1 LSSWFR
7 RVLAGPKDLNRSM
20 GKTVASGQVVD
31 MELTPQLAERFE
43 KLQNRYPVKR
53 SALIPMLMY
62 AQDEYG
68 YISDPMIE
76 EIARRLEL
84 RTIQVQE
91 TLEYYSM
98 LHRKPMGKHHVQI
111 CTNVA
116 CMLRGGNELLE
127 QAKKRLEIGHKEVTG
142 DGVFSLEEV
151 ECIGACTGAPAM
163 QVNYDFYENLTPLKF
178 DRIIEELDA
187 GKKPAPEPVTSGAL
201 HPRDPAET
209 PLISRR
215 FGIRNSRKI
224 DVYLQHDGYKAL
236 AKALQ
241 EMTPDSII
249 DEVKKS
255 SLRGR
260 GGAGF
265 PAGMKWS
272 FVPKDSPKPKYVI
285 CNADESEPG
294 TCKDRPLMEMDPH
307 QMIEG
312 ITIAGRAIG
321 AHLGFIYI
329 RGEYRYVLDIVEAAL
344 AEAYSR
350 GYLGKNI
357 LGSGFD
363 FDLVA
368 HTGAG
373 AYECGEE
380 SALMESLEGKRG
392 YPRIKPPFPAVV
404 GLYGCPTIINN
415 VETLSSVPAIL
426 LEGGEKY
433 ASRGTPKNGGTR
445 LLCVGGHVNKPGIYE
460 IPLGMNMKK
469 FIYEVAGGIP
479 GGKKLKA
486 VIPGGSSCPL
496 LSASEID
503 IPMDYDSVAKAGSM
517 LGSGGMVV
525 MDEDTCMVDM
535 ARRIMHFYAHESCG
549 WCIPCREG
557 TTWLRKMLERF
568 HAGLGRPEDIDIVGD
583 LAKNMLGRTFCPL
596 GDAAALPTISIVQK
610 WRNEFEQHLTGR
622 CPFDSAE
629 ALVGWR

>member
-1 LSSWFR
+1 MQLSS
-7 RVLAGPKDLNRSM
+7 
-20 GKTVASGQVVD
+20 Q
-31 MELTPQLAERFE
+31 LTARFE
-43 KLQNRYPVKR
+43 KLQNAYPVKR

-62 AQDEYG
+62 AQDEAG
-68 YISDPMIE
+68 FVSDEMIA
-76 EIARRLEL
+76 EIAGRLEL
-84 RTIQVQE
+84 RTVQVEE
-91 TLEYYSM
+91 TLAYYSM
-98 LHRKPMGKHHVQI
+98 LRRKPMGKHHVQV

-116 CMLRGGNELLE
+116 CMLRGGYEILE
-127 QAKKRLEIGHKEVTG
+127 QAKKRLEIGHKETTK

-151 ECIGACTGAPAM
+151 ECIGACTGAPAI
-163 QVNYDFYENLTPLKF
+163 QVNYDFYENLTPLSF

-187 GKKPAPEPVTSGAL
+187 GKKPAPVPVISGAL
-201 HPRDPAET
+201 HPRDPKET
-209 PLISRR
+209 PLISKMWGVKDSRR
-215 FGIRNSRKI
+215 I
-224 DVYLQHDGYKAL
+224 DVYLQHGGYKAL
-236 AKALQ
+236 EKALK
-241 EMTPDSII
+241 EMNPASII

-255 SLRGR
+255 NLRGR

-265 PAGMKWS
+265 PTGMKWS

-307 QMIEG
+307 QLIEG
-312 ITIAGRAIG
+312 MIIAGRAIG
-321 AHLGFIYI
+321 SHRGFIYI
-329 RGEYRYVLDIVEAAL
+329 RGEYRYVLDLVEEAIQ
-344 AEAYSR
+344 EAYQR

-363 FDLVA
+363 YDLLI

-415 VETLSSVPAIL
+415 VETLSAVPAIIV
-426 LEGGEKY
+426 EGGDAY
-433 ASRGTPKNGGTR
+433 ANRGTPKNGGTR
-445 LLCVGGHVNKPGIYE
+445 LLCVAGHINNPGIYE
-460 IPLGMNMKK
+460 IPLGMNMKE
-469 FIYEVAGGIP
+469 FIYGMAGGIP
-479 GGKKLKA
+479 NGKKLKA

-496 LSASEID
+496 LAADEID
-503 IPMDYDSVAKAGSM
+503 VAMDYDSVAKIGSM
-517 LGSGGMVV
+517 MGSGGMVV

-568 HAGLGRPEDIDIVGD
+568 HHGLGRSEDIDLIGE

-596 GDAAALPTISIVQK
+596 GDAAAMPTISIVQK
-610 WRNEFEQHLTGR
+610 FRSEFEDHLNGR
-622 CPFDSAE
+622 CAYKNTE
-629 ALVGWR
+629 ALLGAR

>member
-1 LSSWFR
+1 
-7 RVLAGPKDLNRSM
+7 M
-20 GKTVASGQVVD
+20 
-31 MELTPQLAERFE
+31 
-43 KLQNRYPVKR
+43 KLQMSAQLTARFDRLQNAYPVKR

-62 AQDEYG
+62 GQDELG
-68 YISDPMIE
+68 YCSDELIA
-76 EIARRLEL
+76 EIARRLDL
-84 RTIQVQE
+84 KTVQVEE

-98 LHRKPMGKHHVQI
+98 LHRKPMGKYHVQV

-116 CMLRGGNELLE
+116 CMLRGGNELLDR
-127 QAKKRLEIGHKEVTG
+127 AKKRLEIGHKETTA

-178 DRIIEELDA
+178 DRIIETIEL
-187 GKKPAPEPVTSGAL
+187 KRPTEPEKVITGAI
-201 HPRDPAET
+201 HPREQGEIPV
-209 PLISRR
+209 ISKRW
-215 FGIRNSRKI
+215 GVANSTKI
-224 DVYLQHDGYKAL
+224 DAYIQGGGYQALEKAL
-236 AKALQ
+236 KQ
-241 EMTPDSII
+241 MTPETII

-255 SLRGR
+255 NLRGR

-265 PAGMKWS
+265 PTGMKWS
-272 FVPKDSPKPKYVI
+272 FVPKDSPKARYLI

-294 TCKDRPLMEMDPH
+294 TCKDRPLMELDPH
-307 QMIEG
+307 QLIEG
-312 ITIAGRAIG
+312 MVIAGRAINS
-321 AHLGFIYI
+321 HNGFIYI
-329 RGEYRYVLDIVEAAL
+329 RGEYRYVLDIVEKAL
-344 AEAYSR
+344 VEAYER

-357 LGSGFD
+357 LGSGYD
-363 FDLVA
+363 FDLLI

-415 VETLSSVPAIL
+415 VETLSAVPTIIAN
-426 LEGGEKY
+426 GGEAY
-433 ASRGTPKNGGTR
+433 ANLGTPKNGGTR
-445 LLCVGGHVNKPGIYE
+445 LLCVAGHIKKPGIYE
-460 IPLGMNMKK
+460 IPLGMNMKE
-469 FIYEVAGGIP
+469 FIYGMAGGIT

-496 LSASEID
+496 LTADEID
-503 IPMDYDSVAKAGSM
+503 IPMDYDAVAKAGSM

-557 TTWLRKMLERF
+557 TTWLRKMLERL
-568 HAGLGRPEDIDIVGD
+568 HAGFGRPQDIDMIGELSKNILGRS
-583 LAKNMLGRTFCPL
+583 FCPL
-596 GDAAALPTISIVQK
+596 GDAAAMPTISIVQK
-610 WRNEFEQHLTGR
+610 WRKEFEDHLQGR
-622 CPFDSAE
+622 CAYKSAE
-629 ALVGWR
+629 DLVGSR

>member
-1 LSSWFR
+1 MQLS
-7 RVLAGPKDLNRSM
+7 
-20 GKTVASGQVVD
+20 
-31 MELTPQLAERFE
+31 PQLAARFDT
-43 KLQNRYPVKR
+43 LQNRYPVKR
-53 SALIPMLMY
+53 SALIPMMMY

-68 YISDPMIE
+68 YVSDEMIA
-76 EIARRLEL
+76 EIAQRLDV
-84 RTIQVQE
+84 RTVAVEE
-91 TLEYYSM
+91 TLAYYSM
-98 LHRKPMGKHHVQI
+98 LRRKPMGKHHVQI

-116 CMLRGGNELLE
+116 CMLRGGAELLE
-127 QAKKRLEIGHKEVTG
+127 SAKKRLEIGHKETTA

-151 ECIGACTGAPAM
+151 ECIGACTGAPAL
-163 QVNYDFYENLTPLKF
+163 QVNYDFYENVTQMKF
-178 DRIIEELDA
+178 DRIIEDLDA
-187 GKKPAPEPVTSGAL
+187 GRKSPPEPVTAGAL
-201 HPRDPAET
+201 HPRDAAET
-209 PLISRR
+209 PVISRR
-215 FGIRNSRKI
+215 WGIKDSHKI
-224 DVYLQHDGYKAL
+224 DVYLQHDGYRALEKAL
-236 AKALQ
+236 K
-241 EMTPDSII
+241 EMTPETII

-255 SLRGR
+255 NLRGR

-265 PAGMKWS
+265 PTGMKWS
-272 FVPKDSPKPKYVI
+272 FVPKDSSKPKYVI

-321 AHLGFIYI
+321 AKMGFIYI
-329 RGEYRYVLDIVEAAL
+329 RGEYRYVLDIVQTAL
-344 AEAYSR
+344 DEAYAR
-350 GYLGKNI
+350 GYLGQNI

-363 FDLVA
+363 FDLVV

-415 VETLSSVPAIL
+415 VETLSTVPAIL

-445 LLCVGGHVNKPGIYE
+445 MLCVAGHVNKPGIYE
-460 IPLGMNMKK
+460 VSLGMNMKK
-469 FIYEVAGGIP
+469 FIYETAGGIAN
-479 GGKKLKA
+479 GKKLKA

-496 LSASEID
+496 MKADEID

-557 TTWLRKMLERF
+557 TAWLRKMLERF
-568 HAGLGRPEDIDIVGD
+568 HAGLGRAEDIDLVGE

-596 GDAAALPTISIVQK
+596 GDAAALPTISIVGK
-610 WRNEFEQHLTGR
+610 WREEFVDHLNGR
-622 CPFDSAE
+622 CAYNKASDAVLLG
-629 ALVGWR
+629 AR

>member
-1 LSSWFR
+1 
-7 RVLAGPKDLNRSM
+7 
-20 GKTVASGQVVD
+20 
-31 MELTPQLAERFE
+31 MELSPQLAARFE
-43 KLQNRYPVKR
+43 KLQNAYPVRR

-62 AQDEYG
+62 AQDEAG
-68 YISDPMIE
+68 FVSDEMIA
-76 EIARRLEL
+76 EIAQRLEL
-84 RTIQVQE
+84 HTVQVEE
-91 TLEYYSM
+91 TLAYYSM
-98 LHRKPMGKHHVQI
+98 LRRKPMGKHHVQV

-116 CMLRGGNELLE
+116 CMLRGGYEILE
-127 QAKKRLEIGHKEVTG
+127 QAKKRLEIGHKETTS

-151 ECIGACTGAPAM
+151 ECIGACTGAPAI
-163 QVNYDFYENLTPLKF
+163 QVNYDFYENLTPKQF

-187 GKKPAPEPVTSGAL
+187 GKKPTPVSVISGAL
-201 HPRDPAET
+201 HDRDPQET
-209 PLISRR
+209 VLISKRW
-215 FGIRNSRKI
+215 GIKDSRKI
-224 DVYLQHDGYKAL
+224 DVFLENEGYQALEKAL
-236 AKALQ
+236 KQMAP
-241 EMTPDSII
+241 ESII

-255 SLRGR
+255 NLRGR

-265 PAGMKWS
+265 PTGMKWS
-272 FVPKDSPKPKYVI
+272 FVPKDSPKARYVI

-307 QMIEG
+307 QLIEG
-312 ITIAGRAIG
+312 MIIAGRAIG
-321 AHLGFIYI
+321 AHRGFIYI
-329 RGEYRYVLDIVEAAL
+329 RGEYRYVLDLVEEAIN
-344 AEAYSR
+344 EAYQR

-363 FDLVA
+363 YDLLI

-415 VETLSSVPAIL
+415 VETLSAVPAIIR
-426 LEGGEKY
+426 EGGEAY
-433 ASRGTPKNGGTR
+433 ANRGTPKNGGTR
-445 LLCVGGHVNKPGIYE
+445 LLCVAGHVNKPGIYE
-460 IPLGMNMKK
+460 IPLGLNMKK
-469 FIYEVAGGIP
+469 FIYEMAGGIP
-479 GGKKLKA
+479 NGKKLKA

-496 LSASEID
+496 MTADEID
-503 IPMDYDSVAKAGSM
+503 LPMDYDAVAKAGSM

-568 HAGLGRPEDIDIVGD
+568 HAGLGRSEDIDLVGE

-596 GDAAALPTISIVQK
+596 GDAAAMPTISIVQK
-610 WRNEFEQHLTGR
+610 FRSEFEDHLHGR
-622 CPFDSAE
+622 CAYKSAE
-629 ALVGWR
+629 ALIGAR

>member
-1 LSSWFR
+1 MAFQMS
-7 RVLAGPKDLNRSM
+7 
-20 GKTVASGQVVD
+20 
-31 MELTPQLAERFE
+31 PQLTARFE
-43 KLQNRYPVKR
+43 RLQNAYPVRR

-62 AQDEYG
+62 AQDEVG
-68 YISDPMIE
+68 YISDEVIA
-76 EIARRLEL
+76 EIAARLEL
-84 RTIQVQE
+84 RTVQVQE

-98 LHRKPMGKHHVQI
+98 LHRKPMGKYHVQV

-116 CMLRGGNELLE
+116 CMLRGGNELLDR
-127 QAKKRLEIGHKEVTG
+127 AKKRLEIGHKEVTK

-163 QVNYDFYENLTPLKF
+163 QINYDFYENLTPASF
-178 DRIIEELDA
+178 DGLIQELDFGRRA
-187 GKKPAPEPVTSGAL
+187 EPVTVISGAL
-201 HPRDPAET
+201 HAREAGEIPV
-209 PLISRR
+209 ISKRW
-215 FGIRNSRKI
+215 GIENSTKI
-224 DVYLQHDGYKAL
+224 DVFLQNGGYQALEKAL
-236 AKALQ
+236 KQ
-241 EMTPDSII
+241 MTPESII
-249 DEVKKS
+249 DEMKKS
-255 SLRGR
+255 NLRGR

-265 PAGMKWS
+265 PTGMKWS
-272 FVPKDSPKPKYVI
+272 FVPKDSPKAKYVI

-307 QMIEG
+307 QLIEG
-312 ITIAGRAIG
+312 MVIAGRAIG
-321 AHLGFIYI
+321 SHQGFIYI
-329 RGEYRYVLDIVEAAL
+329 RGEYRYVLDIVQGAIT
-344 AEAYSR
+344 EAYER
-350 GYLGKNI
+350 GYLGKNV

-363 FDLVA
+363 YDLLI

-415 VETLSSVPAIL
+415 VETLSAVPAIIL
-426 LEGGEKY
+426 GGGEAY
-433 ASRGTPKNGGTR
+433 ANIGTPKNGGTR
-445 LLCVGGHVNKPGIYE
+445 LLCVAGHVNKPGIYE
-460 IPLGMNMKK
+460 IPLGMNMKE
-469 FIYEVAGGIP
+469 FIYGMAGGITA
-479 GGKKLKA
+479 GKKLKA

-496 LSASEID
+496 LTADEID

-568 HAGLGRPEDIDIVGD
+568 HAGYGREEDIDM
-583 LAKNMLGRTFCPL
+583 LSELSKNILGRSFCPL
-596 GDAAALPTISIVQK
+596 GDAAAMPTISIVQK
-610 WRNEFEQHLTGR
+610 WRNEFEDHLHGR
-622 CPFDSAE
+622 CAYKSAE
-629 ALVGWR
+629 AALAGTR

>member
-1 LSSWFR
+1 
-7 RVLAGPKDLNRSM
+7 
-20 GKTVASGQVVD
+20 
-31 MELTPQLAERFE
+31 MELSPQLAARFE
-43 KLQNRYPVKR
+43 KLQNAYPVKR

-62 AQDEYG
+62 AQDEAG
-68 YISDPMIE
+68 FVSDEMIA
-76 EIARRLEL
+76 EIAQRLDL
-84 RTIQVQE
+84 RTVEVEE
-91 TLEYYSM
+91 TLAYYSM
-98 LHRKPMGKHHVQI
+98 LRRKPMGKHHVQV

-116 CMLRGGNELLE
+116 CMLRGGYEILE
-127 QAKKRLEIGHKEVTG
+127 QAKKRLEIGHKETTS

-163 QVNYDFYENLTPLKF
+163 QVNYDFYENLTPKQF

-187 GKKPAPEPVTSGAL
+187 GKRPTPVGVTSGAL
-201 HPRDPAET
+201 HDRDPQET
-209 PLISRR
+209 ILISKLW
-215 FGIRNSRKI
+215 GVKDSRKI
-224 DVYLQHDGYKAL
+224 DVYLQNDGYQALEKAL
-236 AKALQ
+236 KQ
-241 EMTPDSII
+241 MSPESII

-255 SLRGR
+255 NLRGR

-265 PAGMKWS
+265 PTGMKWS
-272 FVPKDSPKPKYVI
+272 FVPKDSPKARYVI

-307 QMIEG
+307 QLIEG
-312 ITIAGRAIG
+312 MIIAGRAIG
-321 AHLGFIYI
+321 AHRGFIYI
-329 RGEYRYVLDIVEAAL
+329 RGEYRYVLDLVEEAIG
-344 AEAYSR
+344 EAYQR

-363 FDLVA
+363 YDLLI

-415 VETLSSVPAIL
+415 VETLSAVPSIIR
-426 LEGGEKY
+426 EGGEGY
-433 ASRGTPKNGGTR
+433 ANRGTPKNGGTR
-445 LLCVGGHVNKPGIYE
+445 LLCVAGHVNKPGIYE

-469 FIYEVAGGIP
+469 FIHEMAGGILN
-479 GGKKLKA
+479 GKKLKA

-496 LSASEID
+496 MTADEID
-503 IPMDYDSVAKAGSM
+503 LPMDYDAVAKAGSM

-568 HAGLGRPEDIDIVGD
+568 HAGLGRSEDIDLVAE

-596 GDAAALPTISIVQK
+596 GDAAAMPTISIVQK
-610 WRNEFEQHLTGR
+610 FRSEFEDHLHGR
-622 CPFDSAE
+622 CAYQRNGDRKAVNSSE
-629 ALVGWR
+629 ALLGAR

>member
-1 LSSWFR
+1 
-7 RVLAGPKDLNRSM
+7 
-20 GKTVASGQVVD
+20 
-31 MELTPQLAERFE
+31 MEMSPQLTAKFE
-43 KLQNRYPVKR
+43 KLQNAYPFKR

-62 AQDEYG
+62 AQDEFG
-68 YISDPMIE
+68 FVSDEMIA
-76 EIARRLEL
+76 EIAERLDLNNVHVE
-84 RTIQVQE
+84 E
-91 TLEYYSM
+91 TLAYYSM
-98 LHRKPMGKHHVQI
+98 LHRKPMGKYHVQV
-111 CTNVA
+111 CTNIA
-116 CMLRGGNELLE
+116 CMLRGGYEIFA
-127 QAKKRLEIGHKEVTG
+127 QAKKRLEIGHKETTS

-151 ECIGACTGAPAM
+151 ECIGACTGAPAI
-163 QVNYDFYENLTPLKF
+163 QVNYDFYENLTIPRF
-178 DRIIEELDA
+178 DRLIEDLDK
-187 GKKPAPEPVTSGAL
+187 GRRPAPEPVTSGAL
-201 HPRDPAET
+201 HDRDPLET
-209 PLISRR
+209 PLLSTRWGIKDSRR
-215 FGIRNSRKI
+215 I
-224 DVYLQHDGYKAL
+224 DVYLKNGGYKAL
-236 AKALQ
+236 EKALHQ
-241 EMTPDSII
+241 MTPEAII

-255 SLRGR
+255 NLRGR

-265 PAGMKWS
+265 PTGMKWS
-272 FVPKDSPKPKYVI
+272 FVPKDSPKSKYVI

-307 QMIEG
+307 QLIEG
-312 ITIAGRAIG
+312 MVIAGRAIG
-321 AHLGFIYI
+321 ANRGFIYI
-329 RGEYRYVLDIVEAAL
+329 RGEYRYVLDIVSEAI
-344 AEAYSR
+344 AEAYER

-363 FDLVA
+363 YDLLI

-415 VETLSSVPAIL
+415 VETLSAVPAIIN
-426 LEGGEKY
+426 EGGD
-433 ASRGTPKNGGTR
+433 AFAGRGTPRNGGTR
-445 LLCVGGHVNKPGIYE
+445 LLCVAGHVNKPGIYE
-460 IPLGMNMKK
+460 IPLGLNMKK

-479 GGKKLKA
+479 NGKKLKA

-496 LSASEID
+496 LSAEEID
-503 IPMDYDSVAKAGSM
+503 LPMDYDSVAKAGSM

-568 HAGLGRPEDIDIVGD
+568 HAGLGRSEDIDMVGE

-610 WRNEFEQHLTGR
+610 WRNEFEDHLNGR
-622 CPFDSAE
+622 CAYKKASDELLLGA
-629 ALVGWR
+629 R

>member
-1 LSSWFR
+1 
-7 RVLAGPKDLNRSM
+7 
-20 GKTVASGQVVD
+20 
-31 MELTPQLAERFE
+31 MELTAPLSAKFE
-43 KLQNRYPVKR
+43 LLQNRYPAKR
-53 SALIPMLMY
+53 SALIPMMMY

-68 YISDPMIE
+68 CVSDEMIAEIGRRLDLNNVQIE
-76 EIARRLEL
+76 E
-84 RTIQVQE
+84 
-91 TLEYYSM
+91 TLAYYSM
-98 LHRKPMGKHHVQI
+98 LRRKPLGKHHVQI

-116 CMLRGGNELLE
+116 CMLKGGNELLVR
-127 QAKKRLEIGHKEVTG
+127 AKKRLEIGHKEVTN

-163 QVNYDFYENLTPLKF
+163 QVNYDFYENLTPVRF
-178 DRIIEELDA
+178 DRIIEDLDA
-187 GKKPAPEPVTSGAL
+187 GRRPEPEKVISGAL
-201 HPRDPAET
+201 HERHPAET
-209 PLISRR
+209 PLISKRW
-215 FGIRNSRKI
+215 GIRDSHKI
-224 DVYLQHDGYKAL
+224 DVFLQHDGYRGLEKAL
-236 AKALQ
+236 K
-241 EMTPDSII
+241 EMTPDGII

-255 SLRGR
+255 NLRGR

-265 PAGMKWS
+265 PTGMKWF

-307 QMIEG
+307 QLIEG
-312 ITIAGRAIG
+312 MVIAGRAIG
-321 AHLGFIYI
+321 SHQGFIYI
-329 RGEYRYVLDIVEAAL
+329 RGEYRYVLDIVDAAI

-357 LGSGFD
+357 LGTGFD
-363 FDLVA
+363 FDLLI

-415 VETLSSVPAIL
+415 VETLSAVPSII
-426 LEGGEKY
+426 LEGGDSY
-433 ASRGTPKNGGTR
+433 ANRGTPKNGGTR
-445 LLCVGGHVNKPGIYE
+445 MLCIAGHINKPGIYE
-460 IPLGMNMKK
+460 VPLGMNMKK

-479 GGKKLKA
+479 GNKKIKA

-496 LSASEID
+496 MTADEID

-517 LGSGGMVV
+517 LGSGGMVI

-557 TTWLRKMLERF
+557 TTWLRKILERF
-568 HAGLGRPEDIDIVGD
+568 HAGLGRAEDIDIIAD

-596 GDAAALPTISIVQK
+596 GDAAAMPTISIMKK
-610 WRNEFEQHLTGR
+610 WRGEFEEHLKGR
-622 CPFDSAE
+622 CAYKSSE
-629 ALVGWR
+629 ALVGSR

>member
-1 LSSWFR
+1 
-7 RVLAGPKDLNRSM
+7 
-20 GKTVASGQVVD
+20 
-31 MELTPQLAERFE
+31 MELTAPLSAKFE
-43 KLQNRYPVKR
+43 LLQNRYPAKR
-53 SALIPMLMY
+53 SALIPMMMY

-68 YISDPMIE
+68 CVSDEMIAEIGRRLDLNNVQIE
-76 EIARRLEL
+76 E
-84 RTIQVQE
+84 
-91 TLEYYSM
+91 TLAYYSM
-98 LHRKPMGKHHVQI
+98 LRRKPLGKHHVQI

-116 CMLRGGNELLE
+116 CMLKGGNELLVR
-127 QAKKRLEIGHKEVTG
+127 AKKRLEIGHKEVTN

-163 QVNYDFYENLTPLKF
+163 QVNYDFYENLTPVRF
-178 DRIIEELDA
+178 DRIIEDLDA
-187 GKKPAPEPVTSGAL
+187 GRRPEPEKVISGAL
-201 HPRDPAET
+201 HERHPAET
-209 PLISRR
+209 PLISKRW
-215 FGIRNSRKI
+215 GIRDSHKI
-224 DVYLQHDGYKAL
+224 DVFLQHDGYRGLEKAL
-236 AKALQ
+236 K
-241 EMTPDSII
+241 EMTPDGII

-255 SLRGR
+255 NLRGR

-265 PAGMKWS
+265 PTGMKWF

-307 QMIEG
+307 QLIEG
-312 ITIAGRAIG
+312 MVIAGRAIG
-321 AHLGFIYI
+321 SHQGFIYI
-329 RGEYRYVLDIVEAAL
+329 RGEYRYVLDIVDAAI

-357 LGSGFD
+357 LGTGFD
-363 FDLVA
+363 FDLLI

-415 VETLSSVPAIL
+415 VETLSAVPSII
-426 LEGGEKY
+426 LEGGDSY
-433 ASRGTPKNGGTR
+433 ANRGTPKNGGTR
-445 LLCVGGHVNKPGIYE
+445 MLCIAGHINKPGIYE
-460 IPLGMNMKK
+460 VPLGMNMKK

-479 GGKKLKA
+479 GNKKIKA

-496 LSASEID
+496 MTADEID

-517 LGSGGMVV
+517 LGSGGMVI

-557 TTWLRKMLERF
+557 TTWLRKILERF
-568 HAGLGRPEDIDIVGD
+568 HAGLGRAEDIDIIAD

-596 GDAAALPTISIVQK
+596 GDAAAMPTISIMKK
-610 WRNEFEQHLTGR
+610 WRGEFEEHLKGR
-622 CPFDSAE
+622 CVYKSAE
-629 ALVGWR
+629 ALVGSR